1 MPPFGRR
8 ALVRLLCLADIHGES
23 AGLKDVL
30 LRDAADADL
39 IVLAG
44 DLTHLG
50 GRAEAEEVLAP
61 LRASGIPLVA
71 VAGNM
76 DRDGARGCLDEKGI
90 NIHGRGI
97 VHGGIGFMGL
107 GGGTPSPFGTPWE
120 ITELEAAAILA
131 SGLPGIAQASYKVL
145 VSHAPP
151 RDTKL
156 DRSFAG
162 LHVGSG
168 AVREF
173 LLAGAVDLC
182 ICGHIHESAG
192 EDTLG
197 RTHCVNIGPF
207 KNGSYALIGIT
218 GAGALVTWRK
228 L

>member
-1 MPPFGRR
+1 MRPCGRH
-8 ALVRLLCLADIHGES
+8 ALVKLLCLADMHGEG
-23 AGLKDVL
+23 AGLRDVL
-30 LRDAADADL
+30 GRDAADADL

-44 DLTHLG
+44 DITHLG
-50 GRAEAEEVLAP
+50 GHAEAEEILAP
-61 LRASGIPLVA
+61 LLASGIPLVA

-97 VHGGIGFMGL
+97 VHGGVGFMGL

-120 ITELEAAAILA
+120 ITELEAGEILA
-131 SGLPGIAQASYKVL
+131 SGLLGIAKAPYKVL
-145 VSHAPP
+145 VSHPPP
-151 RDTKL
+151 RGTKL
-156 DRSFAG
+156 DRSFTG
-162 LHVGSG
+162 LHVGSE

-197 RTHCVNIGPF
+197 RAHCVNIGPF
-207 KNGSYALIGIT
+207 KNGSYAVVGIT

>member
-1 MPPFGRR
+1 M
-8 ALVRLLCLADIHGES
+8 RLLCLADIHGEG

-30 LRDAADADL
+30 LRDAAGVDL

-50 GRAEAEEVLAP
+50 GRAEAEAILAP
-61 LRASGIPLVA
+61 LLASGIPLVA

-97 VHGGIGFMGL
+97 ILGGVGFMGL

-120 ITELEAAAILA
+120 ITELEAGTILA
-131 SGLPGIAQASYKVL
+131 SGLPGIVQAPYKVL

-151 RDTKL
+151 RGTKL
-156 DRSFAG
+156 DRGFTG
-162 LHVGSG
+162 LHVGSE

-173 LLAGAVDLC
+173 LLADSVDLC

-192 EDTLG
+192 EDILG
-197 RTHCVNIGPF
+197 RALCVNIGPF
-207 KNGSYALIGIT
+207 KNGSYALIGIES
-218 GAGALVTWRK
+218 AGARVTWRK